1 MARCHRIG
9 QERDVTVYRL
19 LSRNTYEEAIFQT
32 ASRKVRPFLVAELI
46 SNAET
51 GYSACSVCV
60 FRPRPLRLPVR

>member
-32 ASRKVRPFLVAELI
+32 ASRKASGAIIMYYYRVGGRYPPPQMI
-46 SNAET
+46 THNDN
-51 GYSACSVCV
+51 
-60 FRPRPLRLPVR
+60 